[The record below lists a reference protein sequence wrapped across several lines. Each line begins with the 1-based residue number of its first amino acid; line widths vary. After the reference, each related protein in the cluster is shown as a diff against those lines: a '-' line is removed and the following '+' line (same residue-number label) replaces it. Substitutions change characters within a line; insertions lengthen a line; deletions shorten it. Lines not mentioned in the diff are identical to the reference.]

1 MIVRIDQKV
10 SIDPKYLDSN
20 ISHYIL
26 EKIRLNMENKC
37 TLKYGYIINVR
48 KIINLGD
55 NIIAP
60 ANSLVVYDV
69 TYEAETVKPEKGLE
83 LSGKICMV
91 FEHGIFVDVLGRM
104 KVLVPVNTLEG
115 YTFSDDSFIPLE
127 EKGEGE
133 KEVIVVGKSVNI
145 RINMVKYEKK
155 EFSCIG
161 ELVKVNT

>member
-1 MIVRIDQKV
+1 MIVHIEQKV

-20 ISHYIL
+20 ISHHIL
-26 EKIRLNMENKC
+26 EKIRLNMEDKC
-37 TLKYGYIINVR
+37 TLKHGYIIKVR

-69 TYEAETVKPEKGLE
+69 TYEAETIKPEKGLE
-83 LSGKICMV
+83 LYGKICMV

-104 KVLVPVNTLEG
+104 KVLVPANTLEG
-115 YTFSDDSFIPLE
+115 YTFTCDSFTPE
-127 EKGEGE
+127 EEG
-133 KEVIVVGKSVNI
+133 EVIVIEKLVGI
-145 RINMVKYEKK
+145 RITMVKYEKK
-155 EFSCIG
+155 DFSCIG